1 MFSKILIPYDGTA
14 SSKKGFKAGLKIAKD
29 NKATISIITCV
40 EKKST
45 LGFFQST
52 SDKKKFERV
61 KKEISSHIEQ
71 LTKEAE
77 KNNINIKSKIIKS
90 DLPSDA
96 IKGYAKSNNIDLI
109 VISKSRLSTMYEK
122 KYYNSTVENLM
133 KDPPC
138 SILIV
143 K

>member
-1 MFSKILIPYDGTA
+1 MFSKILIPYDGTT
-14 SSKKGFKAGLKIAKD
+14 SSKKGFKTGLKIAKD
-29 NKATISIITCV
+29 NKATISVITCV

-52 SDKKKFERV
+52 SDKKKFERI
-61 KKEISSHIEQ
+61 KTEIMSHVEQ
-71 LTKEAE
+71 LTKEAK
-77 KNNINIKSKIIKS
+77 KNDVSIKSKIVKS

-96 IKGYAKSNNIDLI
+96 ITEYAKSNDIDLI
-109 VISKSRLSTMYEK
+109 VISKSKLSTMYEK

-138 SILIV
+138 SVLVV

>member
-14 SSKKGFKAGLKIAKD
+14 SSKKGFKTGLKIAKD
-29 NKATISIITCV
+29 NKSTISVITCV

-52 SDKKKFERV
+52 SNKKKFERV
-61 KKEISSHIEQ
+61 KKEIMSHIEQ
-71 LTKEAE
+71 LTKEAK
-77 KNNINIKSKIIKS
+77 KNNISIKSNIIKS
-90 DLPSDA
+90 DLPSEA
-96 IKGYAKSNNIDLI
+96 ITKYAKSNSIDLI
-109 VISKSRLSTMYEK
+109 VISKSKLSTMYEK

-133 KDPPC
+133 KNPPC
-138 SILIV
+138 SVLIV